1 MDFAALER
9 SAWADG
15 SVARAYADH
24 FLSATA
30 PTVPPLL
37 RAAEVAPGRRV
48 LDLACGPGTVSD
60 VLVRAG
66 ASVVS
71 ADLSSPML
79 GLARSRLG
87 PGPSI
92 VRGSALRLP
101 FPSGTFD
108 SLACNFGLLHFPE
121 PGRALHEG
129 ARVLRRGGVAA
140 WSVWGPDGALFKIIP
155 AALDALDLHPELPPA
170 PGFFRYA
177 TGTTFEEDLRSAG
190 LTPLPTLHLSY
201 RVPIRS
207 AEAFWTMFREGSAR
221 TRAGLALLGPADERR
236 VRDEVDRRL
245 GEFRRGPV
253 LELPASVVIG
263 RGRRD

>member
-9 SAWADG
+9 SAWTDG
-15 SVARAYADH
+15 SVARAYTDH
-24 FLSATA
+24 FLPAVA
-30 PTVPPLL
+30 PTILPMLQ
-37 RAAEVAPGRRV
+37 AAEVAPGRRV

-60 VLVRAG
+60 ALVRAG

-71 ADLSSPML
+71 ADLSGPML
-79 GLARSRLG
+79 DLARSRLG
-87 PGPSI
+87 PGSSI

-140 WSVWGPDGALFKIIP
+140 WSVWGPDGDLFRIIP
-155 AALDALDLHPELPPA
+155 AALEALDLHPELFPA
-170 PGFFRYA
+170 PSFFRYA

-190 LTPLPTLHLSY
+190 LTPLPTLRLTY
-201 RVPIRS
+201 PVPIRS
-207 AEAFWTMFREGSAR
+207 SQAFWTMFREGSAR
-221 TRAGLALLGPADERR
+221 TRAGLARLGPADERR
-236 VRDEVDRRL
+236 VRDEVDGRL
-245 GEFRRGPV
+245 RAFRRGPI
-253 LELPASVVIG
+253 LELPATVVIG